1 MVLDSTDCLCM
12 DVLKAFFGERWSG
25 LFLAADRGMLET
37 LGLLLKVGLLGQE
50 ISVLGRQSAW
60 MVFSL
65 FTVCG

>member
-1 MVLDSTDCLCM
+1 MNGCSEDLLWG
-12 DVLKAFFGERWSG
+12 AWSG

-60 MVFSL
+60 VVFSL
-65 FTVCG
+65 FPVCG